1 VVRRAILLACLPL
14 VLSSCGNDSNGP
26 NGACNGQVQVDVTA
40 GVTPEFTWHPAC
52 AVSNL
57 IVLAGVGPHPFEQ
70 ANPNW
75 YVESQPDAQQQPTNG
90 LHGGIHFGEIP
101 PGARQLTATIPLVQG
116 QPYTVYLNV
125 YTSDQGVTNVGNA
138 TFTP

>member
-1 VVRRAILLACLPL
+1 V
-14 VLSSCGNDSNGP
+14 G
-26 NGACNGQVQVDVTA
+26 VTA
-40 GVTPEFTWHPAC
+40 GLTPEFTWQPDC

-57 IVLAGVGPHPFEQ
+57 IVLEGVGPHPFGQ
-70 ANPNW
+70 YTPNW

-90 LHGGIHFGEIP
+90 LHSGIHFGEIP
-101 PGARQLTATIPLVQG
+101 PGGRQLTATIPLVQG

-125 YTSDQGVTNVGNA
+125 YTSDQRVTNVGKA